1 MEAVGALLVVVG
13 FFVFLF
19 WAMRMSDKRQHY
31 LSRDG
36 ILVDDSPRRA
46 VDGLT
51 SHLVAQGYTVTQ
63 RSDYTAT
70 LTRQKRPDYVMT
82 VGFLI
87 AGIILFPIGLL
98 LLGAYLLY
106 FPVVKPRAAA
116 SIVASREAG
125 GGTRLALSG
134 DDRRVRK
141 DLKEW
146 AEVVESPQPT

>member
-87 AGIILFPIGLL
+87 AGIILF
-98 LLGAYLLY
+98 
-106 FPVVKPRAAA
+106 R
-116 SIVASREAG
+116 
-125 GGTRLALSG
+125 
-134 DDRRVRK
+134 
-141 DLKEW
+141 
-146 AEVVESPQPT
+146 